1 MLVFTRR
8 SSETVVV
15 GGPSDF
21 ERMLKVTVLEI
32 KPGRVELGFD
42 VCDDVAV
49 HRWEVWQRI
58 RGSAGS
64 EQATEKSSR
73 SD

>member
-1 MLVFTRR
+1 M
-8 SSETVVV
+8 VV

-32 KPGRVELGFD
+32 KPGRVKLGFD
-42 VCDDVAV
+42 VCDDVPV
-49 HRWEVWQRI
+49 HRWEVWQRM

-64 EQATEKSSR
+64 DQATGNSAR
-73 SD
+73 GD